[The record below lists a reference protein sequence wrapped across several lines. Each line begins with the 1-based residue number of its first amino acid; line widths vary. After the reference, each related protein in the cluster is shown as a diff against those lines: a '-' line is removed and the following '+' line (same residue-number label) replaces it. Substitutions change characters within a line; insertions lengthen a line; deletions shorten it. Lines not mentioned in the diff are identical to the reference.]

1 MLKRLVVRVATL
13 SGALPVWVFASENCH
28 LSNYVID
35 NDIDRVSK
43 FLIIHAAAEFVNPG
57 IKPGS
62 E

>member
-1 MLKRLVVRVATL
+1 ML